1 MNRRSLLVGIP
12 AAILD
17 SSLSFG
23 LSRAYAGP
31 DIQRLAVVVGKDSA
45 QRDLSLSA
53 LKALFKGQII
63 NGASGGP
70 LVPFNFK
77 PKTSLRVAFDELV
90 LGMDPD
96 EAARYWIDRKI
107 RGQRGAPKSVPSS
120 DVLRLVLSKMS
131 SAIGYVPP
139 HEVGGPMRAITIDG
153 KMPGDAGYPLQP

>member
-12 AAILD
+12 AALLD
-17 SSLSFG
+17 SKLSFG
-23 LSRAYAGP
+23 VSRAYAGP
-31 DIQRLAVVVGKDSA
+31 EIQRLAVVVSKDSS

-77 PKTSLRVAFDELV
+77 PKMGPRVAFDELV
-90 LGMDPD
+90 LGMNPD

-107 RGQRGAPKSVPSS
+107 RGQRGAPKSVPSA
-120 DVLRLVLSKMS
+120 DVLRLVLAKLPN
-131 SAIGYVPP
+131 AIGYVLPQ
-139 HEVGGPMRAITIDG
+139 EVGGPMRVISIDG
-153 KMPGDAGYPLQP
+153 KMPGDAGYPLQA